1 MHDSLIMFGGS
12 SVGKE
17 YSFGDINKFD
27 VKKKAWTKLEALGKQ
42 PPPREAHIAHALG
55 HDDVFREREPLR
67 RRVRLLMD
75 EGRETRSLAHSFP
88 SRTQGSRREGE

>member
-27 VKKKAWTKLEALGKQ
+27 VKKKAWTKLEALGK
-42 PPPREAHIAHALG
+42 
-55 HDDVFREREPLR
+55 
-67 RRVRLLMD
+67 
-75 EGRETRSLAHSFP
+75 
-88 SRTQGSRREGE
+88 

>member
-1 MHDSLIMFGGS
+1 MIFGQRDSRLHLAFGGS
-12 SVGKE
+12 AVAVAPVHDFSVAAANGRRMP
-17 YSFGDINKFD
+17 
-27 VKKKAWTKLEALGKQ
+27 LGQ
-42 PPPREAHIAHALG
+42 YGGVGGAAHALG